1 MDKIL
6 SENMA
11 ILNKT
16 LAEVK
21 AVKDKVAALEA
32 SANSLLAEKD
42 RLEKQMARDTARM
55 GRAEKLV
62 VLLADEGIRWKDT
75 VAT

>member
-32 SANSLLAEKD
+32 SA
-42 RLEKQMARDTARM
+42 
-55 GRAEKLV
+55 
-62 VLLADEGIRWKDT
+62 
-75 VAT
+75 